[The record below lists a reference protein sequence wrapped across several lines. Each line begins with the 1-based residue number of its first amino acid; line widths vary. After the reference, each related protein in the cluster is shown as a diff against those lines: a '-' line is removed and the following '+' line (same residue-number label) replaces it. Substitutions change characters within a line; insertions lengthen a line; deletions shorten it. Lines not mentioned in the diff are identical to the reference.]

1 MFESRTNI
9 NNITSW
15 IPKINGIR
23 VNKLEIVDLIKRG
36 LCFDNQNSFDDFLR
50 QVSKCSLKYHKY
62 LAEGINV
69 YVNDSFKSTSIK
81 FKIPLVRR
89 KNRNYIVLG
98 NREYN
103 VANTNTLINI
113 EKSSSIDEVINK
125 LLNPGIVRIDG
136 PDDIRFIIRE
146 GENEYKESLERSE
159 KLLEDTEKLFGLN
172 QTHIDHDGTDY
183 KGYMIHGSD
192 KTYFLA
198 VDLDSNYENSAK
210 VFEYPSMKYLCVV
223 DKSVDRSVSL
233 DRVVSRIYALHN
245 DSLIA
250 KDINT
255 L

>member
-1 MFESRTNI
+1 VTFSQKGLEYQGQKFTADTWTGGDTLNSLSRYRSLDNINFDKAFAEYCDELSRHADHRVGTKGIVGDVNYELMFESRTNI

-103 VANTNTLINI
+103 VANT
-113 EKSSSIDEVINK
+113 
-125 LLNPGIVRIDG
+125 
-136 PDDIRFIIRE
+136 
-146 GENEYKESLERSE
+146 
-159 KLLEDTEKLFGLN
+159 
-172 QTHIDHDGTDY
+172 
-183 KGYMIHGSD
+183 
-192 KTYFLA
+192 
-198 VDLDSNYENSAK
+198 
-210 VFEYPSMKYLCVV
+210 
-223 DKSVDRSVSL
+223 
-233 DRVVSRIYALHN
+233 
-245 DSLIA
+245 
-250 KDINT
+250 
-255 L
+255 